1 MNIRTETES
10 LPTADGL
17 MPVYVCRPVGAGPH
31 PAVIVVMEAFGLN
44 AHIKDVSERIAREG
58 YVAIAPDLF
67 YRFGSPIVPY
77 EDVPRAIA
85 YIQRLD
91 DAALMAEL
99 GVVIQHLK
107 ALPEVRSDRIG
118 IVGFCVGGRI
128 AFLTACR
135 HPAAIKVAVSF
146 YGGGIAADTPSAPI
160 NLADRI
166 QCPVL
171 CLFGEADK
179 MIPMDQV
186 RRLDETLK
194 RLKKT
199 AEVKVYKGAGH
210 GFFCDDRASYDAGSA
225 QSAWE
230 MVRSW
235 LAKYLKSSD

>member
-1 MNIRTETES
+1 MDIKTDTES

-17 MPVYVCRPVGAGPH
+17 MPAYLCQPVTGGPY

-44 AHIKDVSERIAREG
+44 AHIKTVAERVAREG
-58 YVAIAPDLF
+58 YVTIAPDFL
-67 YRFGSPIVPY
+67 YRFGSPVVPY
-77 EDVPRAIA
+77 DDVARAIG
-85 YIQRLD
+85 YVQRFD
-91 DAALMAEL
+91 DAALMAEM

-107 ALPEVRSDRIG
+107 SLPDVRNDRIG

-171 CLFGEADK
+171 CFFGEADRT
-179 MIPMDQV
+179 IPMEQV

-199 AEVKVYKGAGH
+199 AEVKVYKGASH

-235 LAKYLKSSD
+235 LA